1 MELSDLSA
9 DKLVEVYVK
18 ISNRRAVL
26 KQNYKEEDATLK
38 KQEDLVANAIKELC
52 HSIGANSINTDHGTA
67 SLTTKTRYWTS
78 DWNSMYN
85 FIQEHNAFHLL
96 EQRLAQVNLVTFMNE
111 NPDLLPP
118 GLNSNNQLTI
128 SVRKAK

>member
-52 HSIGANSINTDHGTA
+52 HSIGAKSINTDHGTA